1 MSRSASI
8 STRRGFSLIE
18 VLLAIFILGIG
29 IISIGAIF
37 PAGIVQQRQ
46 SLDDALG
53 PVVADNALAS
63 LRAKLSQNDF
73 GFAEDF
79 EGFPLGL
86 LDLASF
92 EGTYGELDSAAPRT
106 LGDWGWRRP
115 GLALA
120 DNGYFQNKNHAR
132 FGSEPNDAAVTR

>member
-8 STRRGFSLIE
+8 RTRRGFSLIE

-63 LRAKLSQNDF
+63 LRAKLSRASRSDSSTSRASK
-73 GFAEDF
+73 GPTATSIPRRRARLET
-79 EGFPLGL
+79 GAGVVRRWPSPRSRRSRPTIRR
-86 LDLASF
+86 LA
-92 EGTYGELDSAAPRT
+92 AAI
-106 LGDWGWRRP
+106 RP
-115 GLALA
+115 S
-120 DNGYFQNKNHAR
+120 R
-132 FGSEPNDAAVTR
+132 PVR

>member
-1 MSRSASI
+1 MSRPARLRQ
-8 STRRGFSLIE
+8 RRGFSLIE
-18 VLLAIFILGIG
+18 VLLAVFILGIG

-53 PVVADNALAS
+53 PIVADNALAT
-63 LRAKLSQNDF
+63 LRAKLSQTDF

-79 EGFPLGL
+79 ESFPLGL

-92 EGTYGELDSAAPRT
+92 EDTYGD
-106 LGDWGWRRP
+106 
-115 GLALA
+115 
-120 DNGYFQNKNHAR
+120 
-132 FGSEPNDAAVTR
+132 